1 MAAFKIVFGLKQGKC
16 VQKEL
21 PEANA
26 KVLIGKQIGDKI
38 AGDTI
43 GFEGYEFQITGG
55 SDYCGFPMRKDIP
68 GANRKRI
75 FAVEGIGLHKKKK
88 GIRVRKTVAGNTI
101 HTKTAQINLKMIK
114 EGNKPLIEDKK
125 EETPKTEEAPAQ

>member
-1 MAAFKIVFGLKQGKC
+1 MPTKIVIGYKGKTL
-16 VQKEL
+16 QQDAEL
-21 PEANA
+21 EPLLGM
-26 KVLIGKQIGDKI
+26 KVGDKV
-38 AGDTI
+38 I
-43 GFEGYEFQITGG
+43 GSTLGHEGYEFQITGG
-55 SDYCGFPMRKDIP
+55 SDHCGFPMRKDIP